1 MIHKSEVLNESRQGL
16 DLILYVLKARGYSGR
31 SVELLARG
39 QATGGFLNPFYS
51 DTNPG
56 LSFFEG
62 PGSWCFKDH
71 GNDAYSGDALT
82 FLALHLHADLRTEFQ
97 TVLKFAREQ
106 VLNKWHETAV
116 LESTTGTWQGEHKGA
131 QVIVH
136 TSDRW
141 DYFERLLPDCNNLK
155 GLAQELGLI
164 SVARIEWDG
173 VEHREDTGFTFGWKL
188 GRGLKLYRPRSSKMK
203 FQWINA
209 EGANR
214 LEWLRHVGKSGK
226 VLLTEGYKDAFVAK
240 AFGFSAFPLD
250 NAQSQIPPGLLQG
263 LSEKGCLPVLCLDND
278 EAGTSAAEKLQQLH
292 QLPVMRLPDEF
303 LKHSVKDLTDLLR
316 LNGGPELLRKLIPQV
331 PNHRDELD
339 EEYERIK
346 ASRLHI
352 EQRARETIEWPRA
365 LFQFNGVDFFF
376 PHSVNVISGHAGV
389 HKSRV
394 CENLIV
400 AALAQNPSPRIGIQR
415 NAGVQ
420 IEQVLY
426 IDTERNQSSQIP
438 KSFQNIQG
446 LTEAS
451 FSATRKR
458 VAFYSLVTAERTR
471 RLDHVERLIKDHLQR
486 VSSLLIILD
495 LISDCIYD
503 FNSPTETYRLIDRLN
518 RIKENYE
525 VMFFVVIHLNPGSA
539 KERGHLGTE
548 LINKCDAALQISSQ
562 ENTFTIKAVKNRSQR
577 CPAVVHLTYD
587 DDIQNLVTTD
597 APEPSSPRKPKAPR
611 THDVIITALPA
622 LLPIN
627 EWTAKQPIMEQLMK
641 TTGANVRSVETKL
654 AAIAKADS
662 PINFQGRP
670 MRLELARG
678 KIRITERLAH
688 PQTQS
693 LP

>member
-71 GNDAYSGDALT
+71 GNDSYAGDALT

-141 DYFERLLPDCNNLK
+141 DYFERLLPDCSNLK

-240 AFGFSAFPLD
+240 SFGFSAIPLD
-250 NAQSQIPPGLLQG
+250 NAQSQLPSGLLQE
-263 LSEKGCLPVLCLDND
+263 LSKKRCMPVLCLDND
-278 EAGTSAAEKLQQLH
+278 EAGQKASERLAKRHRLQAVKL
-292 QLPVMRLPDEF
+292 PREF
-303 LKHSVKDLTDLLR
+303 QGMPVKDLTDLLCLPRGAER
-316 LNGGPELLRKLIPQV
+316 LKELIQHVPEQQGSLG
-331 PNHRDELD
+331 DEF
-339 EEYERIK
+339 ERIK
-346 ASRLHI
+346 ASRKVV
-352 EQRARETIEWPRA
+352 EMRAKEAIRWPRA

-376 PHSVNVISGHAGV
+376 PNSVNVISGHAGV

-394 CENLIV
+394 CENLV
-400 AALAQNPSPRIGIQR
+400 VTALAKSRTPRIGIQR
-415 NAGVQ
+415 NPDTH

-426 IDTERNQSSQIP
+426 FDTERNQTHQLP
-438 KSFQNIQG
+438 KALQTIRSLIREEDG
-446 LTEAS
+446 VTEE
-451 FSATRKR
+451 RL
-458 VAFYSLVTAERTR
+458 AFYSLINSERTT
-471 RLDHVERLIKDHLQR
+471 RLDHVERLMQEHLEE
-486 VSSLLIILD
+486 VSSLLVILD
-495 LISDCIYD
+495 LITDCIYD

-518 RIKENYE
+518 VFKENYD
-525 VMFFVVIHLNPGSA
+525 VAFIVVIHLNPGSL

-548 LINKCDAALQISSQ
+548 LINKCDAGLQIAKQ
-562 ENTFTIKAVKNRSQR
+562 EQQFVMKAVKNRSQR
-577 CPAVVHLTYD
+577 CPAPVHIEFDPT
-587 DDIQNLVTTD
+587 IENLVTTD
-597 APEPSSPRKPKAPR
+597 APASPPPKKPKATQTR
-611 THDVIITALPA
+611 DILVGALPG
-622 LLPIN
+622 LLLLDQ
-627 EWTAKQPIMEQLMK
+627 WTSKQPVLEQLMK
-641 TTGANVRSVETKL
+641 ITGAGIRSIETKL
-654 AAIAKADS
+654 AEIANEDV
-662 PINFQGRP
+662 PINLQGRAAC
-670 MRLELARG
+670 LELGRG
-678 KIRITERLAH
+678 QIRIVERHPH

-693 LP
+693 LL